1 MTIAK
6 NNPHCILKNVKQSA
20 ISNHLLKCNCTI
32 NLDDFDIFMD
42 LLDADSNELY
52 LLLRESLLIKRD
64 KPVFNRTIKSS
75 PLELFD

>member
-32 NLDDFDIFMD
+32 NLDDFDI
-42 LLDADSNELY
+42 LDADSNKLY
-52 LLLRESLLIKRD
+52 LLLRESLLIKRA
-64 KPVFNRTIKSS
+64 KPIFNRTIKSS